1 MDPNCNQMK
10 IQKSV
15 KFNSNMFNQLFF
27 NRINKM
33 VIQNKQIN
41 KLKMKKKN
49 PSYRKMWQA

>member
-1 MDPNCNQMK
+1 MNPNWNQMK

-15 KFNSNMFNQLFF
+15 KFNSQMINQLFF

-33 VIQNKQIN
+33 IIQNKQIN

-49 PSYRKMWQA
+49 PSYRKM